1 MAVVGLI
8 KGSASSI
15 QKQIECMIT
24 ETNSAKKQIT
34 SAMNGLDFEVASKK
48 NLQSRLKGLKSST
61 ERQATLGK
69 QYKDAFLKVTGNVAD
84 TDNKY
89 GNKSNSILDKIKKFA
104 ENSVGNIKNLFVKSK
119 LIKYATTA
127 GLFLSGDSVDKASI
141 SLWDFAKKAG
151 HIGVFL
157 SLAEAV
163 VKGGAENIAKAVKY
177 GYKFS
182 SGLIKDA
189 KKIGKISRTGVN
201 TKQMWKKK
209 LLGVGDY
216 FKEKLKTSA
225 SVCKNPISRWKNNF
239 SKVWADGNK
248 ITKST
253 WIGLALDGV
262 INGVKNYKEF
272 GGITTRAVAETVVET
287 AWDTLAITAT
297 TAAVAATMAAVT
309 GGAPVIAVAV
319 GTMAVTS
326 IADAVANW
334 VTGTDDGLTE
344 IVSDTLIDT
353 AEKIGKGIP
362 KAIEKLRTDWTK
374 CFCFA

>member
-1 MAVVGLI
+1 MQ
-8 KGSASSI
+8 KASISSVRW
-15 QKQIECMIT
+15 QIEKMQAESENAEKKIR
-24 ETNSAKKQIT
+24 SAL
-34 SAMNGLDFEVASKK
+34 NGLDFEVASKK
-48 NLQSRLKGLKSST
+48 NLQSRLKGLKSSA
-61 ERQATLGK
+61 ERQSALGE

-89 GNKSNSILDKIKKFA
+89 GNKSNSILDKIKKFP

-119 LIKYATTA
+119 LIKYAATA
-127 GLFLSGDSVDKASI
+127 GLFLSSDSVNKSSI

-177 GYKFS
+177 GYKFA
-182 SGLIKDA
+182 SGLMKDA

-209 LLGVGDY
+209 LMGVGDY

-239 SKVWADGNK
+239 SKVWADANK

-272 GGITTRAVAETVVET
+272 GGITTRAVAETMVET

-297 TAAVAATMAAVT
+297 TAAVAATMAAVA

-319 GTMAVTS
+319 GTMVVTNA
-326 IADAVANW
+326 ADAVANW
-334 VTGTDDGLTE
+334 ITGTDKGLTE
-344 IVSDTLIDT
+344 IVSDALIDT
-353 AEKIGKGIP
+353 AEKIGNGIP
-362 KAIEKLRTDWTK
+362 KAMQKLRADWTK

>member
-1 MAVVGLI
+1 MAVIGLQ
-8 KGSASSI
+8 KASISSVRW
-15 QKQIECMIT
+15 QIEKMQAESENAEKKIR
-24 ETNSAKKQIT
+24 SAL
-34 SAMNGLDFEVASKK
+34 NGLDFEVASKK
-48 NLQSRLKGLKSST
+48 NLQSRLKGLKSSA
-61 ERQATLGK
+61 ERQSALGK

-119 LIKYATTA
+119 LIKYAATA
-127 GLFLSGDSVDKASI
+127 GLFLSSDSVNKSSI

-177 GYKFS
+177 GYKFA
-182 SGLIKDA
+182 SGLMKDA
-189 KKIGKISRTGVN
+189 KKIT

-209 LLGVGDY
+209 ILGIEDY
-216 FKEKLKTSA
+216 FKEKLEISTSG
-225 SVCKNPISRWKNNF
+225 WKNYLSNA
-239 SKVWADGNK
+239 WADKNK
-248 ITKST
+248 LTKST
-253 WIGLALDGV
+253 WIGLVLDGFV
-262 INGVKNYKEF
+262 NGVKNYEEF
-272 GGITTRAVAETVVET
+272 GGITTRAVAETMVET

-297 TAAVAATMAAVT
+297 TAAVAATMAAVA

-319 GTMAVTS
+319 GTMVVTNA
-326 IADAVANW
+326 ADAVANW
-334 VTGTDDGLTE
+334 ITGTDKGLTE
-344 IVSDTLIDT
+344 IVSDALIDT
-353 AEKIGKGIP
+353 AEKIGNGIP
-362 KAIEKLRTDWTK
+362 KEMQKLRADWTK

>member
-1 MAVVGLI
+1 MQ
-8 KGSASSI
+8 KASISSVRW
-15 QKQIECMIT
+15 QIEKMQAESENAEKKIR
-24 ETNSAKKQIT
+24 SAL
-34 SAMNGLDFEVASKK
+34 NGLDFEVASKK
-48 NLQSRLKGLKSST
+48 NLQSRLKGLKSSA
-61 ERQATLGK
+61 ERQSALGK

-119 LIKYATTA
+119 LIKYAATA
-127 GLFLSGDSVDKASI
+127 GLFLSSDSVNKSSI

-177 GYKFS
+177 GYKFA
-182 SGLIKDA
+182 SGLMKDV

-201 TKQMWKKK
+201 TKQIWKKK
-209 LLGVGDY
+209 LMGVGDY

-239 SKVWADGNK
+239 SKVWADANK

-272 GGITTRAVAETVVET
+272 GGITTRAVAETMVET

-297 TAAVAATMAAVT
+297 TAAVAATMAAVA

-319 GTMAVTS
+319 GTMVVTNA
-326 IADAVANW
+326 ADAVANW
-334 VTGTDDGLTE
+334 ITGTDKGLTE
-344 IVSDTLIDT
+344 IVSDALIDT
-353 AEKIGKGIP
+353 AEKIGNGIP
-362 KAIEKLRTDWTK
+362 KAMQKLRADWTK